1 MRSTLVAGAASIVA
15 ALACAA
21 PASADS
27 IAYVKD
33 HNVWLANPDGSGQY
47 QVTTDGYAGLPYRS
61 PSQADDGTIA
71 VSRANSIFLLRQNG
85 SVIRELDPP
94 ALTNTYSHLVDG
106 SPDQL
111 AISPDGGRIAYTFVS
126 FEGGGSDQTRTTTG
140 FIDAAGAK
148 LAGNLHNGYPAWVTN
163 TRLLTSGGFNWHV
176 NLHDQG
182 QEVETNWLN
191 DNVGDLSDP
200 EVNRQGTRIA
210 LVRTVSNRPSIVA
223 YDTVGDV
230 LTGRPAT
237 TATARCIFEGVPAL
251 SGPSWAPD
259 GLALV
264 WTEPDG
270 LWTMAQA
277 GTCTGDQPRLLIAGA
292 AEPDW
297 GPAPVNPG
305 PREVPPVPV
314 PERRAPQ
321 PPVPV
326 ERRVEP
332 LPVRPARPS
341 VTAPG
346 TRTQLAKR
354 GVRTSYACPAACS
367 VSVTVVADRATG
379 RALKL
384 RGARVLARGSHRLK
398 AAGKASVVARPA
410 RKLGRRL
417 AKLRRRATL
426 TVRITVTVAGAKTQ
440 TFTQKLV
447 V

>member
-27 IAYVKD
+27 IAYLKD
-33 HNVWLANPDGSGQY
+33 HNVWLTNPDGSGQY

-85 SVIRELDPP
+85 SVIREIDPP
-94 ALTNTYSHLVDG
+94 GLTNTYSHLVDG
-106 SPDQL
+106 SPDQV
-111 AISPDGGRIAYTFVS
+111 AISPDGGRIAYMFIS

-140 FIDAAGAK
+140 FVDAAGNR
-148 LAGNLHNGYPAWVTN
+148 LVGNLYNGYPSWVTN
-163 TRLLTSGGFNWHV
+163 TRLLTSGGYGHHV

-182 QEVETNWLN
+182 QGLEDNWLN
-191 DNVGDLSDP
+191 DNQGDLSDP

-230 LTGRPAT
+230 LTGRPAA

-259 GLALV
+259 GMALV

-270 LWTMAQA
+270 LWTMDQA
-277 GTCTGDQPRLLIAGA
+277 GTCVGQPRLLIAGA
-292 AEPDW
+292 TEPDW

-305 PREVPPVPV
+305 PREVPPVPI
-314 PERRAPQ
+314 ERRVD

-332 LPVRPARPS
+332 LPVRTVRPT
-341 VTAPG
+341 VAAPG
-346 TRTQLAKR
+346 TRAQLAKR
-354 GVRTSYACPAACS
+354 GVRTSYACSAACT

-384 RGARVLARGSHRLK
+384 RGARVLARGTRRLK
-398 AAGKASVVARPA
+398 AAGNASVIVRPA
-410 RKLGRRL
+410 RKLGGRF

-426 TVRITVTVAGAKTQ
+426 TVRITVTVAGAKAQ
-440 TFTQKLV
+440 TFIQRV
-447 V
+447 VV